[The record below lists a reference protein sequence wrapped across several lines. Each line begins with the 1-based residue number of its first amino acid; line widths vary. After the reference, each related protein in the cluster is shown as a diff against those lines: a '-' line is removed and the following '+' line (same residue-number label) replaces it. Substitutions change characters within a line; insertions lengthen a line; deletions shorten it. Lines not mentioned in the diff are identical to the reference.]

1 MHGGGFYNM
10 QKYAVQPKRLPEHL
24 HWSFWESYSTWLT
37 GFALFTVS
45 YLWNAS
51 TYLIDRSKMDWQ
63 PGTAVAV
70 ALAFFVVFWL
80 VYDGI
85 CRLFGRGRHGDVVVG
100 ALVAVFIAAAS
111 WLACHWFAGRAA
123 FLLVGAMMATTM
135 SANVFFWIIP
145 GQRKNVAAMKAG
157 LPVDPVHGQR
167 GKQRSVHNTYFT
179 LPVVF
184 AMMSNHYSVT
194 YTHPQN
200 WLVLLLIMLGGAA
213 VRQFFVVRHR
223 FKLGNARNPLGYALL
238 GVAVLGLTLM
248 WMRPEPRPEIR
259 ADRSAPALRPP
270 RRWPPRW
277 CRRRRRPGPRRG
289 FRAGAEGGGT
299 ALPAVPRRAGANEE
313 RAPGLAPGNRQPRA
327 GHLPAG
333 GGVARDADEQFHRH
347 DRRRTRAD
355 RHLVQGGRAH
365 ALGPPAGAACCRP
378 VPPLP
383 FHPSSLAF
391 MPIYDATLPY
401 PATWPATAAI
411 RRTRAGRAR
420 AHRRAVRAELRGRR
434 RELGA
439 ARRPR
444 LRAVPVRDVQSGQL
458 PGPPPSMESIYEYGS
473 RAGVWRILREFE
485 KRRLPLTVFGVG
497 MALQRHPELASAC
510 VELGHEIACHG
521 WRWVHYQDVDEA
533 TEREH
538 MFLGMQAIEQLTGAR
553 PLGWYT
559 GRDSPARAGWWP
571 TMAASNTTATTTATT
586 CRSGCRCAEATA
598 RSCRS

>member
-1 MHGGGFYNM
+1 
-10 QKYAVQPKRLPEHL
+10 
-24 HWSFWESYSTWLT
+24 
-37 GFALFTVS
+37 
-45 YLWNAS
+45 
-51 TYLIDRSKMDWQ
+51 MDWQ

-223 FKLGNARNPLGYALL
+223 FAGQRPQSA
-238 GVAVLGLTLM
+238 GLCAAG
-248 WMRPEPRPEIR
+248 RRRAGPDADVDASRAAPEIR
-259 ADRSAPALRPP
+259 ADRSAPAFG
-270 RRWPPRW
+270 RRDAGRLGGAAGG
-277 CRRRRRPGPRRG
+277 RRRPRRG

-355 RHLVQGGRAH
+355 RHLVQGGRAR
-365 ALGPPAGAACCRP
+365 ARPAGGSGLL
-378 VPPLP
+378 PLPFRP

-411 RRTRAGRAR
+411 RRTRAGRA
-420 AHRRAVRAELRGRR
+420 
-434 RELGA
+434 
-439 ARRPR
+439 
-444 LRAVPVRDVQSGQL
+444 
-458 PGPPPSMESIYEYGS
+458 
-473 RAGVWRILREFE
+473 
-485 KRRLPLTVFGVG
+485 
-497 MALQRHPELASAC
+497 
-510 VELGHEIACHG
+510 
-521 WRWVHYQDVDEA
+521 
-533 TEREH
+533 
-538 MFLGMQAIEQLTGAR
+538 
-553 PLGWYT
+553 
-559 GRDSPARAGWWP
+559 ARA
-571 TMAASNTTATTTATT
+571 
-586 CRSGCRCAEATA
+586 
-598 RSCRS
+598 SCSSC